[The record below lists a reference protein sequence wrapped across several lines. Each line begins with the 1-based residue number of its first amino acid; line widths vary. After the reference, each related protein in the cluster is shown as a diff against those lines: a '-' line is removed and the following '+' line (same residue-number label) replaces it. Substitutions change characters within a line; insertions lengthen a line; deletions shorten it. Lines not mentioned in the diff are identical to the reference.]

1 MLSIC
6 ALLASRALFVSGALA
21 TSVGD
26 GVTLCAK
33 GASVSY
39 PATGTC
45 KSNETTFVLT
55 ANGDAQELESGGVVT
70 GSLSQEREEPPP
82 RKVSTTKGGGGIS
95 HHVTPVAH
103 EHRI

>member
-1 MLSIC
+1 MFGRRLLPLLSIC
-6 ALLASRALFVSGALA
+6 ALLASGALFASGALA

-45 KSNETTFVLT
+45 KSNETTLVLT
-55 ANGDAQELESGGVVT
+55 ANGDAQELEGDVTALQADVVT
-70 GSLSQEREEPPP
+70 LEGQVADLDARVAAIEAALS
-82 RKVSTTKGGGGIS
+82 G
-95 HHVTPVAH
+95 
-103 EHRI
+103 

>member
-1 MLSIC
+1 MFGRRLLPLLSLC
-6 ALLASRALFVSGALA
+6 ALLASGALFASGALA

-45 KSNETTFVLT
+45 KSNETPLVLT
-55 ANGDAQELESGGVVT
+55 SNGDAQELEGDVAVLQTAVADLDGRVAELEARVAA
-70 GSLSQEREEPPP
+70 LEAAA
-82 RKVSTTKGGGGIS
+82 VS
-95 HHVTPVAH
+95 
-103 EHRI
+103 